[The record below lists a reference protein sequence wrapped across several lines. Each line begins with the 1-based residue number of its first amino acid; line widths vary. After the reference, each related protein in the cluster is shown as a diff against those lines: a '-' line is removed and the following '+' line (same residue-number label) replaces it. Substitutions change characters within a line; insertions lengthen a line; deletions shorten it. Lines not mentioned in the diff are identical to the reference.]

1 MTMRARAVTVSV
13 SVVARA
19 EQGGPALADVNA
31 EGSGCGTAS
40 FTLGGRSEPAL
51 IGGPGLITRLHALL
65 GTKL

>member
-19 EQGGPALADVNA
+19 EQGGPVLADVTA
-31 EGSGCGTAS
+31 DGSGCGTVR
-40 FTLGGRSEPAL
+40 FTLRSKSEPAL